1 MKEKMLSLKENK
13 KAILILILLLM
24 MICVGISYA
33 YWKLTLQQTETN
45 LVNTG
50 CFEIVF
56 TEKDDIQLD
65 KAYPIKDYEA
75 SSLTPY
81 TFTIEN
87 TCDSPVSYQ
96 INLETMSQGSD
107 VKVLPDEYIKANLIE
122 MDSTN
127 TSTNNLTSEYEVE
140 KTIENALKAYK
151 LDTGIIQGK
160 EKKTFEL
167 RLWLDYDT
175 PAVDEVMNAIY
186 NGKISITSSYLA
198 IPSNMIMA
206 KDFTIDLE
214 TGEGDINPDTMQIIS
229 DSFWQHNLNIKTITF
244 ESTLTPKDNAAYTY
258 DISANQDGS
267 VMAYLV
273 ENGTLENEALGTI
286 PAYDMYIQSTGK
298 VYANYDSSWLF
309 GMFINLT
316 EINNLQNLDTSYVTN
331 MNRMFFYDMQLA
343 GLDSSSFNTSNV
355 TDMGYMFAGLES
367 LTELDISSFDT
378 ANVTDMSGMFAYMG
392 LLTNLNLGNFDT
404 SNVTDMSNMFY
415 GMLTLTKLDI
425 SHFDTS
431 NVTDMNNMFASL
443 ESLTELDISSFDTSN
458 VIDMSW
464 MFDRLKSLTELDISS
479 FDTANVIDMRGM
491 FSGMSSLAKLDLS
504 SFDTLNVTNMGYM
517 FSDMESLAE
526 LDLSDFDTSNV
537 TDMSY
542 MFSDMESL
550 AELDLSDFDT
560 SNVTDMSW
568 MFSNMYSL
576 TTLDL
581 SRFDTSN
588 VTDMG
593 RMFNE
598 SSKLTNIT
606 YGNNFVY
613 ANNANVLYMF
623 INCPAN
629 KPTDPSWEGVDL
641 DW

>member
-122 MDSTN
+122 INSTN

-140 KTIENALKAYK
+140 KTIENAVKAYK

-206 KDFTIDLE
+206 KDFTIDPE
-214 TGEGDINPDTMQIIS
+214 TGEGDINPDTLQIIS
-229 DSFWQHNLNIKTITF
+229 DSFWQHNVNVKTITF
-244 ESTLTPKDNAAYTY
+244 ESTLTPKDSAAYTY

-267 VMAYLV
+267 VMTYLI
-273 ENGTLENEALGTI
+273 ENGTFEDEVLGTI
-286 PAYDMYIQSTGK
+286 PTYDMYIQSNGK

-309 GMFINLT
+309 GLFINLT
-316 EINNLQNLDTSYVTN
+316 EINNLQNLDTSYVIN
-331 MNRMFFYDMQLA
+331 MSSMFLRNMQLA
-343 GLDSSSFNTSNV
+343 
-355 TDMGYMFAGLES
+355 
-367 LTELDISSFDT
+367 ELDTSS
-378 ANVTDMSGMFAYMG
+378 
-392 LLTNLNLGNFDT
+392 FDT
-404 SNVTDMSNMFY
+404 SNVTDMSGMFSWIVS
-415 GMLTLTKLDI
+415 LAILDL
-425 SHFDTS
+425 SSFDTS
-431 NVTDMNNMFASL
+431 NVTDMNNMFYYM
-443 ESLTELDISSFDTSN
+443 ESLTELDLSSFDTSN
-458 VIDMSW
+458 VTGMSH
-464 MFDRLKSLTELDISS
+464 MFAVMDSLT
-479 FDTANVIDMRGM
+479 
-491 FSGMSSLAKLDLS
+491 KLDLS
-504 SFDTLNVTNMGYM
+504 SFDTSNVTNMSGM
-517 FSDMESLAE
+517 FSWIVSLATLDLSSFDTSNVTNMREMFSYSGFLALDLSSFDTSNVTDMGSMFSNMDALTELDLSSFDTSNVTNMSGMFNAVALAE
-526 LDLSDFDTSNV
+526 LDLSSFDTSNV
-537 TDMSY
+537 TDMSS
-542 MFSDMESL
+542 MFSYMESL
-550 AELDLSDFDT
+550 TNLNLSSFDT
-560 SNVTDMSW
+560 SK
-568 MFSNMYSL
+568 
-576 TTLDL
+576 
-581 SRFDTSN
+581 

-593 RMFNE
+593 SMFFC
-598 SSKLTNIT
+598 SSSLTNIT
-606 YGNNFVY
+606 YGSKFVY
-613 ANNANVLYMF
+613 ANNADVSFMF
-623 INCPAN
+623 YDCPAN
-629 KPTDPSWEGVDL
+629 KPTDPSWEGIL
-641 DW
+641 

>member
-122 MDSTN
+122 INSTN

-140 KTIENALKAYK
+140 KTIENAVKAYK

-186 NGKISITSSYLA
+186 NGKISITGSYLA

-206 KDFTIDLE
+206 KDFTIDPE
-214 TGEGDINPDTMQIIS
+214 TVEGDINWDTGAIIS
-229 DSFWQHNLNIKTITF
+229 DSFWQHNVNVKTITF
-244 ESTLTPKDNAAYTY
+244 ESTLTPKDSAAYTY

-267 VMAYLV
+267 VMTYLI
-273 ENGTLENEALGTI
+273 ENGTIQNSVTEEFI
-286 PAYDMYIQSTGK
+286 PAYDMYIQSNGK

-309 GMFINLT
+309 GLFINLT
-316 EINNLQNLDTSYVTN
+316 EINNLQNLDTSYVVN
-331 MNRMFFYDMQLA
+331 MSDMFFDNMQLA
-343 GLDSSSFNTSNV
+343 
-355 TDMGYMFAGLES
+355 
-367 LTELDISSFDT
+367 
-378 ANVTDMSGMFAYMG
+378 
-392 LLTNLNLGNFDT
+392 
-404 SNVTDMSNMFY
+404 
-415 GMLTLTKLDI
+415 
-425 SHFDTS
+425 
-431 NVTDMNNMFASL
+431 
-443 ESLTELDISSFDTSN
+443 ELDISSFDTSN
-458 VIDMSW
+458 VTDMSR
-464 MFDRLKSLTELDISS
+464 MFYEVYSLT
-479 FDTANVIDMRGM
+479 N
-491 FSGMSSLAKLDLS
+491 LDLS
-504 SFDTLNVTNMGYM
+504 S
-517 FSDMESLAE
+517 
-526 LDLSDFDTSNV
+526 FDTSNV
-537 TDMSY
+537 TDMSS
-542 MFSDMESL
+542 MFADTALTQLDLSNFDTSNVTNMSEMFRGVGSLTKLDLSNFDTSNVTNMSDMFFDNMQL
-550 AELDLSDFDT
+550 AELDISSFDT
-560 SNVTDMSW
+560 SNVTDMSK
-568 MFSNMYSL
+568 MFYAMTSL
-576 TTLDL
+576 TSLDL
-581 SRFDTSN
+581 SHFDTSN
-588 VTDMG
+588 VTNMVGMFAYMDSLTSLDVSNFNTSNVTDMSG
-593 RMFNE
+593 MFADTALTQLDLSNFDT
-598 SSKLTNIT
+598 SNVTGMSGMFRGTALTKLDLSNFDTSNVTNMNHMFASASRLDTIT
-606 YGNNFVY
+606 YGNAFVY
-613 ANNANVLYMF
+613 ANAANVDDMF
-623 INCPAN
+623 YDCPAN
-629 KPTDPSWEGVDL
+629 RPTDPSWEGVL
-641 DW
+641 